1 MKSLVVATALIMLAA
16 TSSFAQD
23 AGVTAGEIE
32 MSVQQQGADAVPMI
46 LLTIL
51 FIAALTSAGGGG
63 VINDYPE

>member
-1 MKSLVVATALIMLAA
+1 MR
-16 TSSFAQD
+16 F
-23 AGVTAGEIE
+23 
-32 MSVQQQGADAVPMI
+32 PMI